1 MIPVTS
7 KPAGGFALPDLSTA
21 HPDGARAPRW
31 KGAAPASPRCCR
43 SSARP

>member
-1 MIPVTS
+1 MIPVPS
-7 KPAGGFALPDLSTA
+7 KTAGGFALNGRSVEPTDA
-21 HPDGARAPRW
+21 RRAPRW